1 MVRFHK
7 GKQVESEEEHWIV
20 LERQHLRNS
29 KYLVDNKD
37 NYEFGQSI
45 LMRLKDFSQNI
56 RSLFSRFHALPGP
69 LFLVFHDA
77 TGDIKYLRE
86 QLAVPEAKV
95 ATRMVPDTPPK
106 QGIYIVDT
114 AELFAALEGHSGE
127 RRGLERMCR
136 LLGIREL
143 KYMHNAGNDAH
154 WTLAALRS
162 MASGQPLDMQRE
174 ERWPAQTE
182 TNPLGLPG
190 VKVVRKPWEV
200 DSDYDDM
207 EGVFGDFLGEP
218 DREGDGA

>member
-1 MVRFHK
+1 M
-7 GKQVESEEEHWIV
+7 I
-20 LERQHLRNS
+20 NS
-29 KYLVDNKD
+29 AQ

-45 LMRLKDFSQNI
+45 LIRLKDFSQNI
-56 RSLFSRFHALPGP
+56 RSLFSRLHTLPGP

-77 TGDIKYLRE
+77 TGDIKQVLRPLDPLILPIPHCLRYLRE

-95 ATRMVPDTPPK
+95 ATRMIPDTPPK

-154 WTLAALRS
+154 
-162 MASGQPLDMQRE
+162 
-174 ERWPAQTE
+174 
-182 TNPLGLPG
+182 
-190 VKVVRKPWEV
+190 VRI
-200 DSDYDDM
+200 YI
-207 EGVFGDFLGEP
+207 
-218 DREGDGA
+218 